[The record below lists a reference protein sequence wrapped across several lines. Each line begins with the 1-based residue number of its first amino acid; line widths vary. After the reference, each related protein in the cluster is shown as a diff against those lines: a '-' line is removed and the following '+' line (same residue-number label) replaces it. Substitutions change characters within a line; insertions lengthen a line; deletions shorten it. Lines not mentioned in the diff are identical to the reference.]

1 MNECLKDS
9 PENSLSELFERRSP
23 IRNRLIRVYLYIGFF
38 SLYIIVAILC
48 VCLCVCLFVT
58 PILPTCIELGNLM
71 GDLYIRNLV
80 TWNQYFWIFEKVH
93 ISAEKGLFRFFF
105 GTLYEQVSWFNCR
118 GPLVVEYILRV
129 WKYKNVFWEFWKKSI
144 FWPKR
149 VLSKVFCSI
158 FFYKKLFFVRFFYK
172 KLFL

>member
-38 SLYIIVAILC
+38 SLYISVAILSVC
-48 VCLCVCLFVT
+48 VFVT

-80 TWNQYFWIFEKVH
+80 T
-93 ISAEKGLFRFFF
+93 
-105 GTLYEQVSWFNCR
+105 
-118 GPLVVEYILRV
+118 
-129 WKYKNVFWEFWKKSI
+129 
-144 FWPKR
+144 
-149 VLSKVFCSI
+149 
-158 FFYKKLFFVRFFYK
+158 
-172 KLFL
+172 